1 MMMSDFLTMLPPGA
15 LMMIVAAGLVLVPH
29 HARQVVMLL
38 AIAGSAFSLTA
49 GAGQHLTVALL
60 GFEMMLYR
68 ADHLSLPFAIV
79 FHIAAALN
87 VFYGWHE
94 KRATDHVA
102 GLAYA
107 GAAIAAL
114 HAGDLITLFIWWE
127 ATAITSVFLILA
139 SGTQRA
145 RHAAMRYLIIQVA

>member
-1 MMMSDFLTMLPPGA
+1 MMSDLLTSLPPGA
-15 LMMIVAAGLVLVPH
+15 LMMLAAVPLVLVPH

-49 GAGQHLTVALL
+49 GAGQHLNIEML
-60 GFEMMLYR
+60 GFEMSLYR

-94 KRATDHVA
+94 RKATDHVA
-102 GLAYA
+102 GL
-107 GAAIAAL
+107 
-114 HAGDLITLFIWWE
+114 
-127 ATAITSVFLILA
+127 S
-139 SGTQRA
+139 
-145 RHAAMRYLIIQVA
+145 

>member
-1 MMMSDFLTMLPPGA
+1 MMSDLLTALPPGA
-15 LMMIVAAGLVLVPH
+15 LMMLAAVPLVLVPH

-49 GAGQHLTVALL
+49 GAGQHLNIEML
-60 GFEMMLYR
+60 GLEMSLYR

-94 KRATDHVA
+94 RKV
-102 GLAYA
+102 LS
-107 GAAIAAL
+107 
-114 HAGDLITLFIWWE
+114 LIHI
-127 ATAITSVFLILA
+127 
-139 SGTQRA
+139 
-145 RHAAMRYLIIQVA
+145 